1 MQIIIFL
8 LRGSRAI
15 VSFSLLAGF
24 LSGATSALLIALIH
38 MAMDPSASV
47 STLMITSFIAL
58 CIVMPV
64 SRIISQ
70 VLLVKLS
77 QRAVRELRLQLSRRV
92 VWTPLRTLEELGAHR
107 IMATLTDDVTAIS
120 AGLTAIPMI
129 LIQATVVI
137 ACLVYLGYLSLVLGV
152 AVTLLIVLGV
162 SSVQFAVRKA
172 LKHLVAA
179 RTDQDALFKH
189 IRALIDGAK
198 ELKLHSGR
206 RQAFLDE
213 VLERTAISFERHN
226 IVGNVIFSVAL
237 SWATVLFF
245 IQIGLILFVLP
256 RVVDL
261 TPQVLIGC
269 TLTLLYALVPLDVIG
284 SMLPSIARANVALVN
299 IKSLGLAL
307 PEAEPEPDS
316 TLKPP
321 AVMES
326 KIEFKGVVH
335 AYYNESENSSF
346 ALGPLDLTINP
357 GEILFII
364 GGNGSGKTTLAKLL
378 AGLYA
383 PLEGI
388 IQFHDRTI
396 TDQTRDHYRRHFSAV
411 FSDFFLFDSFLGLD
425 RAQIDNKA
433 KGYLSMLQLDHK
445 VSVNNGA
452 LSTLNLS
459 HGQRKRLAL
468 LSAYLEDRPTY
479 IFDEWAADQDPKFKE
494 FFYMNLLPDLKASG
508 KTIVVISHDD
518 KYYHVADRI
527 LKLDYGQ
534 IEYDKPVRQKEL
546 ASAF

>member
-1 MQIIIFL
+1 M
-8 LRGSRAI
+8 
-15 VSFSLLAGF
+15 SFSLLAGF
-24 LSGATSALLIALIH
+24 LSGATSALLIALVH

-47 STLMITSFIAL
+47 SIFMVSSFIAL

-92 VWTPLRTLEELGAHR
+92 VTTPLRTLEELGAHR
-107 IMATLTDDVTAIS
+107 ITATLTDDVTAIS
-120 AGLTAIPMI
+120 AGLTSIPMI

-137 ACLVYLGYLSLVLGV
+137 ACLVYIGYLSPVLSV
-152 AVTLLIVLGV
+152 AVALLIALGV
-162 SSVQFAVRKA
+162 SSVQFAVRRA

-179 RTDQDALFKH
+179 RADQDALFKH
-189 IRALIDGAK
+189 IRALTDGAK

-213 VLERTAISFERHN
+213 VLQGTAISFERHN
-226 IVGNVIFSVAL
+226 VIGNTVFSVAL

-256 RVVDL
+256 RVLDL

-284 SMLPSIARANVALVN
+284 TMLPSIARANVALVN

-316 TLKPP
+316 TVKPP
-321 AVMES
+321 PVLGS
-326 KIEFKGVVH
+326 KIEFKGIVH
-335 AYYNESENSSF
+335 AYYNEAENSSF

-383 PLEGI
+383 PVEGTI
-388 IQFHDRTI
+388 WFHDQTI
-396 TDQTRDHYRRHFSAV
+396 TDQTRDHYRRHFSAI
-411 FSDFFLFDSFLGLD
+411 FSDFFLFESFLGLD
-425 RAQIDNKA
+425 SAQVDNKA
-433 KGYLSMLQLDHK
+433 KGYLSMLQLENK
-445 VSVNNGA
+445 VSINNGT

-459 HGQRKRLAL
+459 QGQRKRLAL
-468 LSAYLEDRPTY
+468 LNAYLEDRPIY

-494 FFYMNLLPDLKASG
+494 FFYLNLLPDLKLSG

-527 LKLDYGQ
+527 LKLDYGK
-534 IEYDKPVRQKEL
+534 IEFDKPTPQKEL

>member
-38 MAMDPSASV
+38 TAMDPSASV

-152 AVTLLIVLGV
+152 AVTLLIALGV
-162 SSVQFAVRKA
+162 SSVQFAVRIA

-179 RTDQDALFKH
+179 RADQDALFKH

-213 VLERTAISFERHN
+213 VLQRTAISFERHN

-256 RVVDL
+256 KVVDL

-316 TLKPP
+316 TLRPP

-388 IQFHDRTI
+388 IRFHDRTI

-534 IEYDKPVRQKEL
+534 IEYDKSVRQKEL
-546 ASAF
+546 ASAV

>member
-8 LRGSRAI
+8 LRGSRTT
-15 VSFSLLAGF
+15 VSFSLLAGI
-24 LSGATSALLIALIH
+24 LSGATSALLIALVH
-38 MAMDPSASV
+38 MAMDRSASLSV
-47 STLMITSFIAL
+47 FMISSFIAL
-58 CIVMPV
+58 CIIMPV

-77 QRAVRELRLQLSRRV
+77 QRSVRELRLQLSRRV

-107 IMATLTDDVTAIS
+107 ITATLTDDVTAIS
-120 AGLTAIPMI
+120 AGLTSIPMI

-137 ACLVYLGYLSLVLGV
+137 ACLVYLGYLSLVLCV

-162 SSVQFAVRKA
+162 SSVQFAVRRA
-172 LKHLVAA
+172 LKHLIAA

-213 VLERTAISFERHN
+213 VLEGTAISFERHN
-226 IVGNVIFSVAL
+226 VVGNTIFSVAL

-256 RVVDL
+256 RVLDL
-261 TPQVLIGC
+261 TPQTLIGC

-284 SMLPSIARANVALVN
+284 TMLPSIARANVALGN
-299 IKSLGLAL
+299 INSLGLAL
-307 PEAEPEPDS
+307 PNAEPEPDS
-316 TLKPP
+316 TVKPP
-321 AVMES
+321 TFMES

-378 AGLYA
+378 TGLYA

-388 IQFHDRTI
+388 IQFRDLTI

-411 FSDFFLFDSFLGLD
+411 FSDFFLFESFLGLD
-425 RAQIDNKA
+425 KAQIDNKA
-433 KGYLSMLQLDHK
+433 RAYLSMLQLENK
-445 VSVNNGA
+445 VSINNGA
-452 LSTLNLS
+452 LSTLDLS
-459 HGQRKRLAL
+459 QGQRKRLAL
-468 LSAYLEDRPTY
+468 LSAYLEDRPIY
-479 IFDEWAADQDPKFKE
+479 LFDEWAADQDPKFKE
-494 FFYMNLLPDLKASG
+494 FFYLNLLPDLKANG

-527 LKLDYGQ
+527 LKLDYGK
-534 IEYDKPVRQKEL
+534 IEYDKPARQKEL
-546 ASAF
+546 ASAL

>member
-8 LRGSRAI
+8 LRGSKVI

-24 LSGATSALLIALIH
+24 LSGATSALLIAVIH
-38 MAMDPSASV
+38 AAMDRSASI

-58 CIVMPV
+58 CVVMPV

-137 ACLVYLGYLSLVLGV
+137 ACLVYLGYLSLALGV
-152 AVTLLIVLGV
+152 TVTLLIALGV

-179 RTDQDALFKH
+179 RADQDALFKH

-213 VLERTAISFERHN
+213 VLQRTAISFERHN

-346 ALGPLDLTINP
+346 ALGPLNLTINP

-388 IQFHDRTI
+388 IRFHDRTI

-494 FFYMNLLPDLKASG
+494 FFYLNLLPDLKASG

-546 ASAF
+546 ASAL